1 MRTSAVLLLAMC
13 FAGLLF
19 PSLATAQEYPQM
31 ELFGGFSYARM
42 GGMNLIGWDASGAWN
57 LGYTLGIAVDV
68 GRLNSSETQELAGYI
83 YDVDQ
88 NVTTF
93 MAGPR
98 FTSRDPGKLAP
109 FINLLLGVAHASAQY
124 EIRSEGSIVES
135 GTESNNGFSMLLGG
149 GIDYK
154 TRGPFSFRVLQ
165 LDYTGFRTQGYWT
178 KGLRLSFGIALRLG
192 SRQ

>member
-1 MRTSAVLLLAMC
+1 MRTFAVPLHAIC
-13 FAGLLF
+13 FLGILF
-19 PSLATAQEYPQM
+19 PSLAAAQEYPQM

-42 GGMNLIGWDASGAWN
+42 GGMNRIGWDASGAWN
-57 LGYTLGIAVDV
+57 LGYVLGIAVDA
-68 GRLNSSETQELAGYI
+68 GRLKGSQTQNYMGYT
-83 YDVDQ
+83 YDVDE

-98 FTSRDPGKLAP
+98 FTSRDPGNLAP
-109 FINLLLGVAHASAQY
+109 FLNLLLGVAHASTKY
-124 EIRSEGSIVES
+124 EFRSEDTVVES
-135 GTESNNGFSMLLGG
+135 GTDSNTGFSMLLGG

-178 KGLRLSFGIALRLG
+178 KGWRLSFGIALRIG